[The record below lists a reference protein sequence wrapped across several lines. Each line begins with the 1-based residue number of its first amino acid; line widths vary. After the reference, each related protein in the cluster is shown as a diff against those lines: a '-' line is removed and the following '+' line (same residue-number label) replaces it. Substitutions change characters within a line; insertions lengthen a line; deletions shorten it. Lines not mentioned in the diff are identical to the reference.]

1 MPLQTP
7 SRRKCKKNKKLKQK
21 AETADFI
28 NKVFLDQK
36 KLFLQ
41 SSLEDLEVSRSVSKP
56 KPTPIA
62 KVKKNKKD
70 KDTEEEAM
78 YIITGY
84 QLTGLVLANVNDII
98 IYDIPLT
105 WKNVELLH
113 HLEVWN
119 KVIFIKVIWKINQ
132 LCRQT

>member
-7 SRRKCKKNKKLKQK
+7 FRRKCKKNKKLKQK

-28 NKVFLDQK
+28 NKAFLDQK

-41 SSLEDLEVSRSVSKP
+41 SSLEDLEVSGSVSKP

-70 KDTEEEAM
+70 KDIEEEAM